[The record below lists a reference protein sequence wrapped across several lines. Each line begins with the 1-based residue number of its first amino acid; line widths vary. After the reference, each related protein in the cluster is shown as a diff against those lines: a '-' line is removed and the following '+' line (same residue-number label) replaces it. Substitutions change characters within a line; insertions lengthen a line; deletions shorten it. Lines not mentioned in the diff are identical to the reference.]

1 MWTNPSWSELGAMVD
16 AGELFLEPG
25 IAEKCATRCAE
36 LHREL
41 VTLQQEAKGLAS
53 IDGFGH
59 LPSGAALARKFEQK
73 ASGGEYPLDQALAE
87 HITVVEQM
95 QSVFEKIAQN
105 FTAAEESN
113 AQRFTGIQHGR

>member
-1 MWTNPSWSELGAMVD
+1 MWMNPSWPELGAMVD

-25 IAEKCATRCAE
+25 IAEKCAARCEQLRFE
-36 LHREL
+36 LMDLERR
-41 VTLQQEAKGLAS
+41 TKRLAS

-59 LPSGAALARKFEQK
+59 LPSGVALTRKFEQK
-73 ASGGEYPLDQALAE
+73 ASGGEYPLDQALTE

-105 FTAAEESN
+105 FTATEESN
-113 AQRFTGIQHGR
+113 AQRFTGIDPGH